1 VNKNLNHR
9 ERSEQKFEAQFQ
21 ANEGTKLKKN
31 KNKTND
37 GVSLLNLSW
46 NRNNPLKNTALKP
59 IQCLR
64 KKLKKKLE
72 KKKDLSQP
80 ELTRK
85 TCDPKHDI

>member
-37 GVSLLNLSW
+37 GVSLLNLS
-46 NRNNPLKNTALKP
+46 
-59 IQCLR
+59 
-64 KKLKKKLE
+64 
-72 KKKDLSQP
+72 
-80 ELTRK
+80 
-85 TCDPKHDI
+85 

>member
-1 VNKNLNHR
+1 MNKNLNHR

-37 GVSLLNLSW
+37 AVSLLNLSW

-85 TCDPKHDI
+85 TYDPKHDI